1 MGRAGT
7 VRSGIVAGMRPDL
20 GRRLHRTVPLVLPAA
35 LLAGSLPAVPAAAAA
50 APICHS
56 RAHPYIAKKLS
67 GDILTTLRARRSY
80 AAISVYDRKRH
91 ITCQWRQRRHF
102 DSASIVKVTILA
114 AYLRKTHGELSKADH
129 SLAWKMITR
138 SDNNAATALWN
149 KTGRAAMVR
158 FLRAAG
164 MTATHLD
171 PAGHWGLTQV
181 TAGNEL
187 KLLKLLTHD
196 NKVVSH
202 HSRTYVL
209 SLMRRV
215 VKSQR
220 WGTPAGTPAH
230 VTVHVKN
237 GWLPR
242 ATHGW
247 RIHSLGTFAGSGHNY
262 MMAVLTQDNPSMSYG
277 VGTVERAARVVH
289 RDLNPGQKPSIKLT
303 RPAPSWGTSDGSA
316 PFQVRV
322 G

>member
-1 MGRAGT
+1 MGT
-7 VRSGIVAGMRPDL
+7 NID
-20 GRRLHRTVPLVLPAA
+20 RRLVPLMLPAV
-35 LLAGSLPAVPAAAAA
+35 LLAGGLPASPAAAAA
-50 APICHS
+50 ARICHS
-56 RAHPYIAKKLS
+56 AAHPYIAKKLS
-67 GDILTTLRARRSY
+67 GDILSTLRARRSY
-80 AAISVYDRKRH
+80 AAISVYDRKKNL
-91 ITCQWRQRRHF
+91 TCQWRQRRHF

-114 AYLRKTHGELSKADH
+114 AYLRKTHGKLSKADH
-129 SLAWKMITR
+129 ALAWKMITR

-149 KTGRAAMVR
+149 KTGRAAIVG

-164 MTATHLD
+164 MTATTLD

-202 HSRTYVL
+202 HDRTYVL

-215 VKSQR
+215 VSAQR

-247 RIHSLGTFAGSGHNY
+247 RIHSLGTFAGSGHDY
-262 MMAVLTQDNPSMSYG
+262 MMAVLSQDNGSMSYG
-277 VGTVERAARVVH
+277 VTTVERVARVVH
-289 RDLNPGQKPSIKLT
+289 RDLNPGQEPVVHQSKPV
-303 RPAPSWGTSDGSA
+303 PGWGTPDGSA
-316 PFQVRV
+316 PFQVRI